1 MLISLSFSPLFA
13 ATLFRSSFA
22 SQLAQNP
29 KKSNPEPDPKQ
40 DVTNGVRVSQ
50 LYNARGKKLAVAAV
64 QRKESNGSEVSNSAA
79 AAGTEKAAK
88 RKSLI
93 GTPKIPDSKHSKQQQ
108 NPGTAKSENSRRRSS
123 VSAPSAKSYANVVKG
138 WVRQSSLSL
147 GLDCIPWIS
156 SNLTAFETEFWKNL
170 SESDKN
176 IIPNPSNLTK
186 TL

>member
-22 SQLAQNP
+22 SQLAQNSN
-29 KKSNPEPDPKQ
+29 KSYPEPDPKQ

-79 AAGTEKAAK
+79 AGTEKAAK

-93 GTPKIPDSKHSKQQQ
+93 GTPKIPDPRHPKQQQ

-138 WVRQSSLSL
+138 RVRQSSLSDL
-147 GLDCIPWIS
+147 KLDLRWIHYLDFIKFDCI
-156 SNLTAFETEFWKNL
+156 
-170 SESDKN
+170 
-176 IIPNPSNLTK
+176 
-186 TL
+186 